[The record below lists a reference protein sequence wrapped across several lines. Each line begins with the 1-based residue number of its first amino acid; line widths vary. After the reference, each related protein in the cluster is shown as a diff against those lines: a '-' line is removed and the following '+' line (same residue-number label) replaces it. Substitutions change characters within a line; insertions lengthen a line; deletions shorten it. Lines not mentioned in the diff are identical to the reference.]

1 MKKFFT
7 LILLYVVAVAAIA
20 QQKADIEVSYTGIL
34 PSYTDSTQIKE
45 LKMNLLCNAHQ
56 SKYFNKI
63 SEYCDSMTSTSEGK
77 KQLQE
82 IQMAAWMTQTPGG
95 GITIDMTKGNAPIKR
110 IHLYVYTADSYID
123 VFDMFGDQLLTYS
136 EPYAEQIWE
145 IIPDSTINILG
156 YECVMA
162 ESDYHGRR
170 WKAWFTPEIPVAFG
184 PWKLRGLPGLI
195 LKAEADGGFKF
206 VANGIEKTDQIMH
219 PIYKRDEYD
228 RTDRKKALADDEYY
242 ENHKREILSAKNIK
256 FKHAGNSTEQK
267 YTSRFAIECDY
278 K

>member
-1 MKKFFT
+1 MC
-7 LILLYVVAVAAIA
+7 LMMIAAVA
-20 QQKADIEVSYTGIL
+20 QQKADIEVSYTEIR
-34 PSYTDSTQIKE
+34 PNYADSTKKKE
-45 LKMNLLCNAHQ
+45 FKMNLLCNAHQ

-77 KQLQE
+77 KRLQE

-110 IHLYVYTADSYID
+110 IHRYVFTNESNID
-123 VFDMFGDQLLTYS
+123 VFDMFGDQLRTYS
-136 EPYAEQIWE
+136 EPFAEQIWE
-145 IIPDSTINILG
+145 IVPDSTTNVLG

-162 ESDYHGRR
+162 ESDYHGRK

-195 LKAEADGGFKF
+195 LKAEANGGFKF
-206 VANGIEKTDQIMH
+206 EATGIEKTEMIMH
-219 PIYKRDEYD
+219 PIYKQYEYD
-228 RTDRKKALADDEYY
+228 RTDRKKALSDDEYY
-242 ENHKREILSAKNIK
+242 ENHKREILSAKMNVKIIS
-256 FKHAGNSTEQK
+256 ADNTPEQK